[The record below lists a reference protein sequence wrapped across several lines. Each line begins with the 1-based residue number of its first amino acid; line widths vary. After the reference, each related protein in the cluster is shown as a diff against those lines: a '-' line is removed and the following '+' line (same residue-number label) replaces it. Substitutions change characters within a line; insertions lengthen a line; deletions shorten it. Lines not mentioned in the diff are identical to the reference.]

1 MGLSLLVTVLVYA
14 ILTVFGEIGPLG
26 VPCCQGIW
34 LHTVLFE
41 DISLSTLKTWVPEDR
56 KLDSSAVEGGL
67 SLTELQFFIRL
78 LIAVSINCNA
88 AECSCY
94 NEHSIKRLKQKHQ
107 KKEKSLHRIT
117 GWLRLADASGG
128 HLVQRLLQ
136 QGHPEPLAQAHVWVA
151 FKYLQG
157 GREAAQHLW
166 PHALSS
172 ASLQKDALARHR
184 FVMHYEE
191 RLSQRCTVTKASI
204 TNKIKL

>member
-14 ILTVFGEIGPLG
+14 ILTVFGETRPLG
-26 VPCCQGIW
+26 VPCCQVIR

-41 DISLSTLKTWVPEDR
+41 DISLSMLKTWVPEDR

-107 KKEKSLHRIT
+107 KKKAFTGSQDGWGWQVPLEATWSNACSSRATQSHLPRPMS
-117 GWLRLADASGG
+117 GWLSNTSR
-128 HLVQRLLQ
+128 
-136 QGHPEPLAQAHVWVA
+136 E
-151 FKYLQG
+151 G
-157 GREAAQHLW
+157 GRLPNTSGLMPWALHPCRKMPWQGTDFLCTMRNVYLNAAQ
-166 PHALSS
+166 
-172 ASLQKDALARHR
+172 LQKHQL
-184 FVMHYEE
+184 
-191 RLSQRCTVTKASI
+191 Q
-204 TNKIKL
+204 IK